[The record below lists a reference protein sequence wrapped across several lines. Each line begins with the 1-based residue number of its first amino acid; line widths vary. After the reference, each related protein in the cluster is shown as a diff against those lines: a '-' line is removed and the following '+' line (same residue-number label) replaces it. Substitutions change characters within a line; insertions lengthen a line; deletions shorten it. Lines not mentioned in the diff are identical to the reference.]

1 MHAGNHLTLRARW
14 ACRVS
19 VPPWKSAHLQPW
31 PAARRYA
38 LSLRTSPKR
47 QDQKKKNKKNNIN
60 TQQHH
65 ERKSRAG
72 KVNFLAA
79 FPAVFSTLPP
89 AACQPPALSLSVTS
103 AARSATEPG
112 TSAPEADPMTSPRS
126 PGSLR
131 RWIELSVLIITIVF

>member
-1 MHAGNHLTLRARW
+1 MLETILLLVLVGPVESLCRRGSPPTCSRGLLRVVTHSHCAR
-14 ACRVS
+14 
-19 VPPWKSAHLQPW
+19 LQN
-31 PAARRYA
+31 AR
-38 LSLRTSPKR
+38 T
-47 QDQKKKNKKNNIN
+47 KKKNYNIN
-60 TQQHH
+60 THQHH

-89 AACQPPALSLSVTS
+89 AACQPSALSLSVTS

-131 RWIELSVLIITIVF
+131 RWIQSSVLIITIVF